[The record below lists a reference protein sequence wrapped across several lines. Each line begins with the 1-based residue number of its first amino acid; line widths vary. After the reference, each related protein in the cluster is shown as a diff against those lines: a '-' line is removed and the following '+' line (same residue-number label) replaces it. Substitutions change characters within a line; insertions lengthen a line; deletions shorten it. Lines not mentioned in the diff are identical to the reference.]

1 MNRQKFSLEELMN
14 FYKSY
19 KLHALIGVIAFA
31 FVLGCSSGKKPALD
45 GDKVREYAG
54 DLINRSLFKQ
64 AIEQYQYYLNEY
76 NIDAREQANVNYI
89 IANTYF
95 DRLKD
100 YENALALYL
109 KIKHLYPESS
119 LIEDVNKRIIACLER
134 LERSTDAQQALD
146 ETVQADQSQ
155 VVKKRPGEVV
165 ARIGSREITQGDL
178 DFEIDQL
185 PPTVR
190 EQFRNKEKKLEFLRE
205 YVASEL
211 LFDTAKRAELDK
223 DSDVI
228 EGAFQAKKML
238 MVRKLLQ
245 DRVAGKVDITNDD
258 ISLYYDAHKEDYA
271 EKDKDGKVVREKPLA
286 EVQQQVTQ
294 DLYRKKYQ
302 DAYQSLIERM
312 ILAEGVQFFEAKV
325 Q

>member
-1 MNRQKFSLEELMN
+1 MNLFKCYR
-14 FYKSY
+14 
-19 KLHALIGVIAFA
+19 LHALISVMA
-31 FVLGCSSGKKPALD
+31 FVVLLACNSGKKPALD

-146 ETVQADQSQ
+146 EAVQADQSQ

-165 ARIGSREITQGDL
+165 ARIGSREVTQGDL

-190 EQFRNKEKKLEFLRE
+190 EQFRSKDKKLEFLRE
-205 YVASEL
+205 FVASEL

-223 DSDVI
+223 DSEVI

-302 DAYQSLIERM
+302 DAYQALIERM